1 MTTQRSVWRS
11 AQRAAVQRWRRVN
24 GRWRRAK
31 ARFDATR
38 PGRTI
43 ARYGLHNGNVLA
55 GGIAYYSLAS
65 IAAGVII
72 GASIASL
79 VAEAF
84 PSLRARI
91 FDFVGALVP
100 GVVGD
105 DGLVDSNTSLVNS
118 VAGIVG
124 VVALLALVNTATRF
138 IGALRTGVRTMLGRK
153 AGNALFAKARD
164 IFAVIAIAV
173 IVVLGL
179 GLQVAGSRAATWV
192 ADEVD
197 AEWVTT
203 SVVRVPA
210 ILGGLVVDM
219 LFVALA
225 LVLLGRARAA
235 WRHLWPVLLVAAIAI
250 GLLRQAS
257 SAVVAGAA
265 DNPVLG
271 PFAAVVTLLAF
282 VELITRVILYAAAW
296 LGAARAA
303 ATGGVLDDEGPRTLV
318 DLSPARRR
326 SRVTTARASV
336 RRRLRTADAGVA
348 LSRRQS
354 RTQGAR
360 DTGRMGGMR

>member
-1 MTTQRSVWRS
+1 MTQPLATWRGL
-11 AQRAAVQRWRRVN
+11 QRAASARWRRVN
-24 GRWRRAK
+24 GKWRRVK
-31 ARFDATR
+31 NRFDATR
-38 PGRTI
+38 PGRTLE
-43 ARYGLHNGNVLA
+43 RYGLHNGNVLA

-72 GASIASL
+72 GATLASL
-79 VAEAF
+79 LAEVY
-84 PSLRARI
+84 PSLRSRI

-124 VVALLALVNTATRF
+124 VAALLALVNTATRF

-164 IFAVIAIAV
+164 VFAVVAIAV

-179 GLQVAGSRAATWV
+179 ALQVAGSRAATWV
-192 ADEVD
+192 ADEAD

-225 LVLLGRARAA
+225 LVLLGRARAD
-235 WRHLWPVLLVAAIAI
+235 WRKLWPVLLVAAVAI
-250 GLLRQAS
+250 GVLRQAS
-257 SAVVAGAA
+257 SAVVAGSV

-282 VELITRVILYAAAW
+282 VELTTRVILYASAW
-296 LGAARAA
+296 LGAGRSA
-303 ATGGVLDDEGPRTLV
+303 GVGSMADDDGPRTVV

-326 SRVTTARASV
+326 SKVTTARATV
-336 RRRLRTADAGVA
+336 RRR
-348 LSRRQS
+348 SR
-354 RTQGAR
+354 QGGTR
-360 DTGRMGGMR
+360 